1 MVSDLDDATARVVE
15 LKQMVKQFSEDRD
28 WDQFHSAKEL
38 AIGIVT
44 EASELLGEFRFKS
57 DAEVDELLGNKTSA
71 KRVRDEL
78 ADILYFALRLA
89 QKYDIDVSNSLEEK
103 ITQNAAKYPIDRAR
117 GSNKKYTEPKA

>member
-1 MVSDLDDATARVVE
+1 
-15 LKQMVKQFSEDRD
+15 MVKQFSEDRD